1 MTPEEMKELEERA
14 GSRERLAR
22 AVQRRLR
29 ELSRG
34 LPPRIEVESETPDF
48 VEVALRELFEG
59 KVEMRQERRP
69 RRRAPGGKSGGSRP
83 SGRGS
88 GRSRS
93 RSRSRNRNR
102 RRR

>member
-14 GSRERLAR
+14 GSRERLAQ

-34 LPPRIEVESETPDF
+34 LPPRIDVESETPDF
-48 VEVALRELFEG
+48 VEVALRELYEG
-59 KVEMRQERRP
+59 KVEMRQERQP
-69 RRRAPGGKSGGSRP
+69 RRRGPAGKTAGNRSG
-83 SGRGS
+83 GRGS

-93 RSRSRNRNR
+93 RHRSRNRNR
-102 RRR
+102 RKR